1 MKDRCL
7 TIKDKSQGIYKEKGS
22 KFIAFAIPVDSRDN
36 IKEHLEQIKKEHHS
50 ARHHCY
56 AWALGINREDYRMN
70 DDGEPP
76 GTAGKPI
83 YGQMLSKNV
92 TNTLIVVVRYFGGT
106 KLGTG
111 GLINA
116 YKNSAADAL
125 NNARIITKTVMEY
138 YRVSFDYNLMNEVM
152 RLFKAYELQQTGQKF
167 ELDCTIDFKIRKKD
181 AEKIFSVFD
190 SIDKIKIE
198 HLHTK

>member
-1 MKDRCL
+1 MNDSYL

-22 KFIAFAIPVDSRDN
+22 KFIAFAIPVDNQAS
-36 IKEHLEQIKKEHHS
+36 IKAHLEQVKKEHHS

-56 AWALGINREDYRMN
+56 AWALGINREEYRFN
-70 DDGEPP
+70 DDGEPS

-83 YGQMLSKNV
+83 FGQILSKNI

-125 NNARIITKTVMEY
+125 KNAEIISKTVMEH
-138 YRVSFDYNLMNEVM
+138 YRISFDYNLMSEVM
-152 RLFKAYELQQTGQKF
+152 RLIKEYNLFQTDQKF
-167 ELDCTIDFKIRKKD
+167 ELDCTIDFKIRQKD
-181 AEKIFSVFD
+181 AEKVSSIFET
-190 SIDKIKIE
+190 IDKIKIE